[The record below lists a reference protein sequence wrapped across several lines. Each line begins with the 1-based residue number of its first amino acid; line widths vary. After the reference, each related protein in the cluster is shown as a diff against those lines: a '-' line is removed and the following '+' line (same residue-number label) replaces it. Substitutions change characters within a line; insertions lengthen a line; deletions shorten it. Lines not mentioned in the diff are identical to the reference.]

1 MPSSFY
7 SGFAL
12 SVILGWFL
20 IYSNTL
26 ENYKKLSKYGKKY
39 FVRVFFASLT
49 VSAVSLI
56 LAVSPLSVHNSP
68 ADTVDFLVS
77 GGVVVLITYCVLGTG
92 RLDD

>member
-20 IYSNTL
+20 VYSDTL

-39 FVRVFFASLT
+39 FVRVFFASL
-49 VSAVSLI
+49 AVSVICLI
-56 LAVSPLSVHNSP
+56 IAVSPLSIHNSP
-68 ADTVDFLVS
+68 ADTIDFLVS
-77 GGVVVLITYCVLGTG
+77 GGVVALITYCVLGTG

>member
-49 VSAVSLI
+49 VSAVSLL
-56 LAVSPLSVHNSP
+56 LAVSPLSVQNSP

>member
-1 MPSSFY
+1 M
-7 SGFAL
+7 
-12 SVILGWFL
+12 
-20 IYSNTL
+20 
-26 ENYKKLSKYGKKY
+26 
-39 FVRVFFASLT
+39 RVFFASLT
-49 VSAVSLI
+49 VSAVSLL

>member
-49 VSAVSLI
+49 VSAVSLL
-56 LAVSPLSVHNSP
+56 LAVSPLSVHNPP